1 VVKLFL
7 SLFILSTLSF
17 ANDTPIAPDLS
28 KIGETNLWKVL
39 NGHARVANE
48 DGRAV
53 LYFDPIGGDKPGG
66 SNIAL
71 ALVQGVTFE
80 TGVIEVDFK
89 GNSPPTASFL
99 GIAFNVANNGA
110 DENHFEAIYFRPF
123 NFKREGFTDHAVQY
137 VAHPDHPWKELREN
151 KPGVYEAKVAPA
163 PDPSGWFHAR
173 IEITRERVSVTV
185 NDGAK
190 PCLTV
195 DRLSAP
201 GSGTVGLWI
210 DSKPGA
216 FSNLKITPAE

>member
-1 VVKLFL
+1 LGPKYRRTALDGVADGGQEHVVVEWLGQEFDRSCL
-7 SLFILSTLSF
+7 HGLDRHG
-17 ANDTPIAPDLS
+17 NIAM
-28 KIGETNLWKVL
+28 
-39 NGHARVANE
+39 ARDEN
-48 DGRAV
+48 DGRI
-53 LYFDPIGGDKPGG
+53 DPIGGDKPGG
-66 SNIAL
+66 SNIAF

-80 TGVIEVDFK
+80 TGVIEVDLK

-99 GIAFNVANNGA
+99 GIAFKLANNGA

-163 PDPSGWFHAR
+163 PDPAVWFHAR